1 MSARSPAKVSHLE
14 QGRLTALD
22 GIRAFAVL
30 AVIAFHAGVPGV
42 EGGLLG
48 VDVFFVLSGYL
59 ITSILRREFAADTP
73 SPSAPLMRRAR
84 RLLPALFILL
94 LGVAAYAHFYAATL
108 NLASI
113 RADAASTLLYLAN
126 WHFILSSQGYFA
138 QSAAPSPLLHTWSL
152 GVEEQYYLI
161 WPLAAVFVMR
171 RFGPRGLAWTAG
183 LGALASAT
191 VMGVLFAE
199 GFSIDRL
206 YYGTD
211 TRAQALLVGSFLGA
225 VGVAGSGRYSPNAGA
240 ASVPPGGGPGGRSA
254 SSARHTWCGPVT
266 SSGAR
271 RPSCTRGLPAVALAT
286 GAVIVAVVTWPG
298 SVLARVLSVSAL
310 TYIGRISYGLYLYH
324 WPLFLVVDHHHTGL
338 SGASLLAVRLALTF
352 AVATASFF
360 LVEEPIR
367 TGRLVRHWRA
377 AASTAVAVAITA
389 GAVVAATVTPVG
401 AVPHTV
407 ARAIPPA
414 ERDQLVAA
422 RAFAA
427 DPVRFAM
434 FGDSISDTLGVGLR
448 DQSKQHY
455 GIREFLDSKI
465 GCDLDPNLKVF
476 MGGIVGPAVP
486 GCPDWRR
493 TWKQDIDAARPEVAG
508 LLVGR
513 WEVADHYYDGHWTH
527 VGQPLWDD
535 HLLNELNTAVDIL
548 SSDGAKVIVFT
559 TPFVNPSNEEP
570 NGTPFSENQ
579 PSRVLAY
586 NKLVRQLAA
595 QRPGLVTVID
605 LNKLVDPQGH
615 FHDRRRRARRPLDRR
630 HPHHAGRRRVA
641 PAVHPADHRPPG
653 PRCRGGRSRR
663 SKRTSR
669 RRPARTS
676 AQFPARSAG
685 VALVP
690 PLRQGG
696 PGAAGRGPRWPR
708 TGGPGRGPRAG
719 GARGPTGSAAPAGR
733 ARRRPSR
740 RRSPVLVVRPGHPG
754 DPETDVG
761 PEHPPGALGHGL
773 GRRPAHHRAPG
784 TPSTG
789 ASPPVVGDDRSPEPG
804 AGAGDVHQPGGD
816 RARRSRTRPGP
827 GSGPRRLGGRPPPA
841 PSSGRRARRRCR
853 RALGQDGAAPPLLGV
868 EQGPTASLGAGP
880 GREAHLDA
888 LDAAGQEG
896 DGHVRSSPTVGTV
909 ARRRGRRCGPRGP
922 RPAPTRWSPT
932 CAGPGSRSPPPRR
945 LGQPAPEVGQDGPL
959 EHLGHLVGHPG
970 TA

>member
-1 MSARSPAKVSHLE
+1 VSARSPSKVSSLE

-42 EGGLLG
+42 GGGLLG
-48 VDVFFVLSGYL
+48 VDIFFVLSGYL
-59 ITSILRREFAADTP
+59 ITSILRREFADRHAI
-73 SPSAPLMRRAR
+73 ALGAFWIRRAR

-113 RADAASTLLYLAN
+113 RADAASTLLYVAN
-126 WHFILSSQGYFA
+126 WHFIFSSQGYFA

-183 LGALASAT
+183 VGALASAT
-191 VMGVLFAE
+191 AMGVLYAE

-225 VGVAGSGRYSPNAGA
+225 VGVGRRWQVLPERWSASTAGRRIGWALGLLGA
-240 ASVPPGGGPGGRSA
+240 AYLVWACHIFGGQEAFLYQGGF
-254 SSARHTWCGPVT
+254 
-266 SSGAR
+266 
-271 RPSCTRGLPAVALAT
+271 LLVALAT

-298 SVLARVLSVSAL
+298 SLLARVLSLSAL
-310 TYIGRISYGLYLYH
+310 TYVGRISYGLYLYH

-360 LVEEPIR
+360 VVEEPIR

-377 AASTAVAVAITA
+377 AAGTAVAVAVTA
-389 GAVVAATVTPVG
+389 GAVVLATVAPVG
-401 AVPHTV
+401 AVPPAV
-407 ARAIPPA
+407 ARTIPPA

-422 RAFAA
+422 QAFTT

-448 DQSKQHY
+448 VRSKQHY
-455 GIREFLDSKI
+455 GIREYLDSKI
-465 GCDLDPNLKVF
+465 GCDLDANLKVF

-527 VGQPLWDD
+527 VGQRLWDD

-548 SSDGAKVIVFT
+548 SSDGARVIVFT
-559 TPFVNPSNEEP
+559 TPFVDPSNEEP

-586 NKLVRQLAA
+586 NRLVRTLATE
-595 QRPGLVTVID
+595 RPGLVTVID

-615 FHDRRRRARRPLDRR
+615 FTTDVDGLDVRWTDGIHITLAGGEWLQQFILPTIDHLAIAAEEAHPSLETDQPGRP
-630 HPHHAGRRRVA
+630 GRSADVA
-641 PAVHPADHRPPG
+641 LARPP
-653 PRCRGGRSRR
+653 R
-663 SKRTSR
+663 
-669 RRPARTS
+669 
-676 AQFPARSAG
+676 
-685 VALVP
+685 
-690 PLRQGG
+690 
-696 PGAAGRGPRWPR
+696 
-708 TGGPGRGPRAG
+708 
-719 GARGPTGSAAPAGR
+719 
-733 ARRRPSR
+733 
-740 RRSPVLVVRPGHPG
+740 
-754 DPETDVG
+754 
-761 PEHPPGALGHGL
+761 
-773 GRRPAHHRAPG
+773 
-784 TPSTG
+784 
-789 ASPPVVGDDRSPEPG
+789 
-804 AGAGDVHQPGGD
+804 
-816 RARRSRTRPGP
+816 
-827 GSGPRRLGGRPPPA
+827 
-841 PSSGRRARRRCR
+841 
-853 RALGQDGAAPPLLGV
+853 
-868 EQGPTASLGAGP
+868 
-880 GREAHLDA
+880 
-888 LDAAGQEG
+888 
-896 DGHVRSSPTVGTV
+896 
-909 ARRRGRRCGPRGP
+909 
-922 RPAPTRWSPT
+922 
-932 CAGPGSRSPPPRR
+932 
-945 LGQPAPEVGQDGPL
+945 
-959 EHLGHLVGHPG
+959 
-970 TA
+970 